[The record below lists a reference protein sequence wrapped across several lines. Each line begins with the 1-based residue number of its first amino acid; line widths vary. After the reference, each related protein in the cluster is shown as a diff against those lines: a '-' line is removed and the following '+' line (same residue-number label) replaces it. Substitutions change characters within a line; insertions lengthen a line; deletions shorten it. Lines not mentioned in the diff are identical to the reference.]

1 MDFIERIFGVSP
13 DGGAGTLEVVLVLAP
28 LFAVWLLRA
37 RRRGS
42 RDDLR

>member
-13 DGGAGTLEVVLVLAP
+13 DAGAGTLEVLLVLAP

-37 RRRGS
+37 HRRRS
-42 RDDLR
+42 RDEAR